1 MNHILVSSVAFITV
15 LLTALY
21 YSQSG
26 LKWNCNNPIVSN
38 YLYLILAFVGV
49 YMFISILSNSPQLF
63 VNHYMFF
70 VIAILTLVIIYF
82 LITIPSQNFITKHIF
97 WFIFLFLIS
106 YIMTPRF
113 LNSSSSIYIKSIIIS
128 IIIFVGMS
136 ILGHIFKDNIPLGMT
151 KYLLGALIVLILA
164 IIMSFIFGVSREY
177 MKSISIVGVVIF
189 VLFILVDTKRLYS
202 INCDNPDYI
211 NNSTHLFLDGI
222 NLFSSIHNLQN

>member
-15 LLTALY
+15 LLSALY
-21 YSQSG
+21 YSQTG

-38 YLYLILAFVGV
+38 YLYLILAFVSV
-49 YMFISILSNSPQLF
+49 YMFISILSNNPALF
-63 VNHYMFF
+63 TNRYMFF
-70 VIAILTLVIIYF
+70 GIAVLTLIMIYL
-82 LITIPSQNFITKHIF
+82 LITMPPENFITKHIF

-106 YIMTPRF
+106 FIMTPRF

-136 ILGHIFKDNIPLGMT
+136 ILGYIYKDSIPLGMS
-151 KYLLGALIVLILA
+151 KYLLGSLIVLILA
-164 IIMSFIFGVSREY
+164 MVMSFIFGVSREY
-177 MKSISIVGVVIF
+177 IKSISIVGVVIF

-202 INCDNPDYI
+202 VNCDNPDYI